1 MDVSDVK
8 MCESQPLHPDGD
20 APFEERVVA
29 VPEEPNLQP
38 LPLCEMSPWNASPW
52 KLPVDVP
59 KSVLDVIN
67 VAQKLENTMPP
78 VFGLVST
85 HIDHEVLR
93 PALCMRL
100 PAHLQRWDLASL
112 YFFVVL
118 TCPLDTLLIRL
129 HVKKR
134 VYE

>member
-1 MDVSDVK
+1 MSDVK
-8 MCESQPLHPDGD
+8 MCESQPLHPDSD

-29 VPEEPNLQP
+29 VPEEPILQP
-38 LPLCEMSPWNASPW
+38 FPLCEMSPWNASPW

-93 PALCMRL
+93 PAL
-100 PAHLQRWDLASL
+100 

>member
-1 MDVSDVK
+1 MSDVK
-8 MCESQPLHPDGD
+8 MCESQLLHPDSD

-29 VPEEPNLQP
+29 VLEEPNLQP
-38 LPLCEMSPWNASPW
+38 FPPCEMSPWNASPW

-59 KSVLDVIN
+59 KSFLDVIN
-67 VAQKLENTMPP
+67 VAQKLENTMQP

-93 PALCMRL
+93 PALCLRFASP
-100 PAHLQRWDLASL
+100 PATVGPGFFV
-112 YFFVVL
+112 FFVVL
-118 TCPLDTLLIRL
+118 TCSLDTLLIRPRK
-129 HVKKR
+129 KKR